1 MKTKHTSENKK
12 FDATLPENL
21 RDQWLTMIRAWESDS
36 SNPNPYTHVEKGTSG
51 VLHFSLSFLLDY
63 QATNLAEVRRKLA
76 EADEEEIARGTISHQ
91 VPGSVFVRNGLDIE
105 EQQSVPLQ
113 HSYID
118 PETYHT
124 IHYRRQLA
132 AAIKKKAPKSDHQ
145 IASVQERRNGIM
157 REIKKWQEVQLV
169 YMPGVV
175 TTPFRAPED
184 TAEDNDIERAE
195 SVPLVLPSSLD
206 SESRGRVCLQNVANH
221 EQLFRLAQVKD
232 SLIELRHSRKIRR
245 TVVVNHH
252 TQIAGQGVRTCTRSR
267 AALNTVD
274 ARITKFVERYRA
286 AYHALLQLDPTGS
299 WRETYLELKDS
310 DNRGPGK
317 ETEEVGVGD
326 GSYFRSWIWSANPRN
341 PDTVDGDV
349 GEEGASEED
358 VNEMLRV
365 EWTTAFA
372 RLERWSEEVELL
384 QEEMRRVVA
393 FLEWKSLDWLAKMD
407 ARAGDVSSDVQSGL
421 RAYAQKQAA
430 IFHNLAVSFAMLWYP
445 TLVSYDLRHSWITE
459 FLDKHKV
466 PPPNVTKPTGPTRG
480 IFKFRVSEAFKRAV
494 SKVTTDTPKS
504 LVHTRL
510 STAHQTAHNDLP
522 LELSSVNATSGD
534 HPSLESLMVDATT
547 SNPPLE
553 EASDSQDSGLDDSD
567 SDSEADWDDDL
578 DL

>member
-1 MKTKHTSENKK
+1 MFCVAASRSYSH
-12 FDATLPENL
+12 
-21 RDQWLTMIRAWESDS
+21 
-36 SNPNPYTHVEKGTSG
+36 
-51 VLHFSLSFLLDY
+51 Y

-91 VPGSVFVRNGLDIE
+91 VPGSVFIRDGLDIE
-105 EQQSVPLQ
+105 EQQSVALLR
-113 HSYID
+113 SYTD
-118 PETYHT
+118 LETHHT
-124 IHYRRQLA
+124 IHHRRQLA
-132 AAIKKKAPKSDHQ
+132 ATIKKKAPKSDHQ
-145 IASVQERRNGIM
+145 IASVQERRNAIM
-157 REIKKWQEVQLV
+157 WEIKKWQEVQLV

-175 TTPFRAPED
+175 ATPFRAPED
-184 TAEDNDIERAE
+184 DAEDNDIEAAE

-206 SESRGRVCLQNVANH
+206 SESRGRVCLQNVASH
-221 EQLFRLAQVKD
+221 EQLFRLAQVQD

-245 TVVVNHH
+245 TVVINHH
-252 TQIAGQGVRTCTRSR
+252 TQFAGQGIRTCTRSR
-267 AALNTVD
+267 AVLNTVD
-274 ARITKFVERYRA
+274 ARIAKFVERYRA
-286 AYHALLQLDPTGS
+286 AYCALLQLDPTGS
-299 WRETYLELKDS
+299 WRETFLELKDS

-326 GSYFRSWIWSANPRN
+326 GSYFRSWIWLANPRN

-407 ARAGDVSSDVQSGL
+407 TRAGDAAPDIQSGL

-430 IFHNLAVSFAMLWYP
+430 IFHDLAVSFAILWYP
-445 TLVSYDLRHSWITE
+445 TLVSYSLRHSWITE
-459 FLDKHKV
+459 FMDKHKV
-466 PPPNVTKPTGPTRG
+466 PRPDISKPTGPTRG
-480 IFKFRVSEAFKRAV
+480 IFKFRVSEAFKSAA

-504 LVHTRL
+504 NAARATASNHLHPGSSTVYP
-510 STAHQTAHNDLP
+510 TAHINLP
-522 LELSSVNATSGD
+522 LELSSVNATTGD
-534 HPSLESLMVDATT
+534 HPSLEALTDDATAGDHPSLEALTVDATT
-547 SNPPLE
+547 TSPTLD
-553 EASDSQDSGLDDSD
+553 EASDSEDSGLDNSD
-567 SDSEADWDDDL
+567 SDSEVGWDDDL